1 MTAVFGIRP
10 SQVRTTARELT
21 GEASAVTTAAEVLA
35 AGVPVSSALPGGRT
49 VAALVEGADRV
60 SRAVDGEARVLEVFG
75 TDLRSFADVV
85 ESAEQDAAASLSG
98 APTESP
104 AGVR

>member
-10 SQVRTTARELT
+10 SQVRTTARELI
-21 GEASAVTTAAEVLA
+21 GEASAVTAAADVLV
-35 AGVPVSSALPGGRT
+35 AGVPVSAAVPGGQT
-49 VAALVEGADRV
+49 LAALVEGADRV
-60 SRAVDGEARVLEVFG
+60 SRAVDGEARVLEVLG

-85 ESAEQDAAASLSG
+85 ETAERDAAASLS
-98 APTESP
+98 ESP

>member
-10 SQVRTTARELT
+10 SQVRTTARELI
-21 GEASAVTTAAEVLA
+21 GETPAVTAAADVLV
-35 AGVPVSSALPGGRT
+35 AGVPVSAALPGGQT
-49 VAALVEGADRV
+49 LAALVEGADRV
-60 SRAVDGEARVLEVFG
+60 YRAVDGEARVLEVLG

-85 ESAEQDAAASLSG
+85 ETAERDAAASLS
-98 APTESP
+98 ESP